1 MRFSKQISTELLIES
16 QSGGDPQNPSHLQT
30 LVDNAVRR
38 GIPAE
43 DIEVG
48 YCSDAEHQAMIDA
61 KDVAIDLANPMD
73 TWKRTMAE
81 SDSSMPR
88 YLEDHIKDDHDGV
101 AGNEFLQ
108 GKYDAKKA
116 LRATK
121 P

>member
-1 MRFSKQISTELLIES
+1 MRYSKQISTGLIIES
-16 QSGGDPQNPSHLQT
+16 QSDGDPQNPAHLQT

-48 YCSDAEHQAMIDA
+48 YCTDAEHQAMIDA
-61 KDVAIDLANPMD
+61 KDVAVDLANPMD
-73 TWKRTMAE
+73 TWKRTMLT

-88 YLEDHIKDDHDGV
+88 YLEDHITDDHDGV

-108 GKYDAKKA
+108 GKYDGKKA
-116 LRATK
+116 LRLEK